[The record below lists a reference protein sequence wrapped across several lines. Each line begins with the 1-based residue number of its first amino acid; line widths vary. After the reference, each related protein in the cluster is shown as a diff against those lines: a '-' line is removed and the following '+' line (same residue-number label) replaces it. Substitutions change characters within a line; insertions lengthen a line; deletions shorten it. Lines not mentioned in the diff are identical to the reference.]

1 MVYAVAILANA
12 GNGKTTVAKFLHDRY
27 DVEIVSLAS
36 PLKAFAKAVMNFTD
50 KQLYGTQAEKE
61 RIDPR
66 YGMSARTFVKKAGTE
81 GLRECF
87 WPTIH
92 VDGLMRTL
100 EREESDEFD
109 QMYCVDDCRF
119 LNEAAAFGEVNAS
132 IEKPHRTAVIKLVCT
147 DAPPVDLSHRSEAEI
162 DLVPPEHIA
171 ATVVSS
177 RIQGLDHLYSEIEKA
192 FERAPRLAPF
202 RRLLREGAARV
213 GIRHLTRETEAVGG
227 YDCEVTT
234 GRTQSV
240 TPNVGNAAGVPGSY
254 WAGVPCLYDKAEEC
268 PDIDCSHNVKETA

>member
-1 MVYAVAILANA
+1 MIHAIALLANA
-12 GNGKTTVAKFLHDRY
+12 GAGKTTVAKFLHDRY
-27 DVEIVSLAS
+27 DVEIVSLAT

-100 EREESDEFD
+100 EREESEEFD

-119 LNEAAAFGEVNAS
+119 LNEATEFGEVNAS
-132 IEKPHRTAVIKLVCT
+132 IEKPHRTAVIKLICT

-162 DLVPPEHIA
+162 ALVPPEHIA

-177 RIQGLDHLYSEIEKA
+177 RAQGLEHLFSEVEKA

-213 GIRHLTRETEAVGG
+213 AIKQLTEQGQAVGE
-227 YDCEVTT
+227 YAKEV
-234 GRTQSV
+234 
-240 TPNVGNAAGVPGSY
+240 A
-254 WAGVPCLYDKAEEC
+254 
-268 PDIDCSHNVKETA
+268 